1 MLIVEFAEVEHVRD
15 IISVLYLRREPQ
27 DIVQPTVQQM
37 EIVVL
42 ILVLP
47 INVKVING
55 VIILVALQ
63 ELVVVVNVMELVTVN
78 H

>member
-1 MLIVEFAEVEHVRD
+1 VEQGTA
-15 IISVLYLRREPQ
+15 
-27 DIVQPTVQQM
+27 QPAVQQM

-55 VIILVALQ
+55 VIILLVLQ